1 MSQGTYG
8 TVKGGDF
15 NPNDHAEV
23 WLSYRANRTVK
34 GDGFQLVETAK
45 YLTAEADPDGINQIS
60 GLYQLK
66 LPLDVFNKVG
76 IYNVYIRPKQI
87 RTTIQDIGVLASY
100 PDIRGIILNS
110 ALITGTTSENDG
122 FIGYRIEYFDSTGVR
137 KPNMFRIV
145 TSNNKCEP
153 TNQNVNGTTSYRFND
168 NSNLTFLTVSPS
180 SASSARPLSL
190 PFIGSP
196 QDNIVITNT
205 FFNPEMI
212 EIEMTA
218 NDIESLYLSINGNQI
233 RTLDN
238 GLVTTY
244 DSNNNIF
251 SQVEHY
257 IIKESATGSPVY
269 EIKQNKANID
279 FGQNYNDIIG
289 TV

>member
-1 MSQGTYG
+1 MSQGVYG
-8 TVKGGDF
+8 VIKPADF

-23 WLSYRANRTVK
+23 WLSYRENRTVQ
-34 GDGFQLVETAK
+34 GNGFNLVETAK
-45 YLTAEADPDGINQIS
+45 YLTAESDPDGLNQIS

-66 LPLDVFNKVG
+66 LPLDVFNKIG
-76 IYNVYIRPKQI
+76 IYNIYIRPKQI
-87 RTTIQDIGVLASY
+87 RTTIQDIGVLAAY

-110 ALITGTTSENDG
+110 SLVTGTTSENDG

-212 EIEMTA
+212 EIELTA

-238 GLVTTY
+238 GIVTTY
-244 DSNNNIF
+244 DSDNNIF
-251 SQVEHY
+251 NQVEHY